1 MEFYRLLL
9 LVLIGAISALVWMA
23 VYVGSLFLRYPSPPP
38 ILSPEMWGW
47 VLGVPAGIGA
57 LTGLVFPLWQRRV
70 TIEHPFVRHVLLW
83 MIVALILAG
92 VQCAIL
98 GSVDALRSV
107 FSIDFL
113 FWMGSAVIGG
123 ICFYGMRVLTRETD
137 VAKADVMGKLRHSIR
152 FRPDSTHE
160 TTALSLVFDLQG
172 FAAFFNQP
180 LARDYVAD
188 YLDHVFRAVSIW
200 LFGGRPFWG
209 VDVRIGSLMRPSHQK
224 FLGDGGLY
232 IWTPPAGK
240 KSFSPAFT
248 SELVTRLSRFS
259 TQLPEIN
266 KAAASS
272 VPRSFQL
279 PGAIRWGLAQGKIHE
294 LTRRHSRD
302 REYLG
307 FCINLAS
314 RLQAYCPDLSLKI
327 SSRVKVPQAVLDREG
342 LIKVTAT
349 QIKGFREEEVIVD
362 RSEFARL
369 SEETRQQLFAQGE
382 APE

>member
-1 MEFYRLLL
+1 MEIYRLLL
-9 LVLIGAISALVWMA
+9 MALIGAISALVWMA
-23 VYVGSLFLRYPSPPP
+23 LYVGSLILRYSAPPP
-38 ILSPEMWGW
+38 SLSPEMWGW

-57 LTGLVFPLWQRRV
+57 LTGLLFPAWQRQV
-70 TIEHPFVRHVLLW
+70 NIPHPFVRNVLLW
-83 MIVALILAG
+83 LLVALVLAG
-92 VQCAIL
+92 VQVALL
-98 GSVDALRSV
+98 GSVDALRGLLSL
-107 FSIDFL
+107 DL
-113 FWMGSAVIGG
+113 VIWLLCALLGG
-123 ICFYGMRVLTRETD
+123 TCFYGLRVMTRETD
-137 VAKADVMGKLRHSIR
+137 VAQADVMGKLRHSIR

-160 TTALSLVFDLQG
+160 TTALSLVFDLPG

-209 VDVRIGSLMRPSHQK
+209 VDVRVGSLMHPSHQK

-232 IWTPPAGK
+232 VWTPPAGK
-240 KSFSPAFT
+240 KTFSPAFT
-248 SELVTRLSRFS
+248 SELVTRLCRFS
-259 TQLPEIN
+259 TQMPEIN

-272 VPRSFQL
+272 VPRSFKL
-279 PGAIRWGLAQGKIHE
+279 PAAIRWGLAQGKIYE
-294 LTRRHSRD
+294 LTRQHSRD

-314 RLQAYCPDLSLKI
+314 RLQAYCPELSLKV
-327 SSRVKVPQAVLDREG
+327 SSRAKVPQAVLDREG

-349 QIKGFREEEVIVD
+349 RIKGFREEEVIVD

-382 APE
+382 TQE